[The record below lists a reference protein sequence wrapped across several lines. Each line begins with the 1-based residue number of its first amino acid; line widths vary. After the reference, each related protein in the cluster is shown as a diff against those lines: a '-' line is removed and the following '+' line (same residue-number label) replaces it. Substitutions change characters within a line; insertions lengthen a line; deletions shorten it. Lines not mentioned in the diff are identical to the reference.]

1 MKMERIDLKLD
12 KIDKIFD
19 KNFVKIN
26 ERFNRLEERIDDH
39 KKVVSSDNNLKFSSN
54 IAKFQ
59 IVDVDEPEDG
69 LKDSNFQN
77 NSFNGSM
84 IDFNS
89 YSLISDDME
98 TETKNFLIEESSRKI
113 NFPRLSDINE
123 EGLGKFTF
131 SKVLSKCPA
140 TILMSI
146 SDSKCWGNYAAL
158 NQWLLVNS
166 TGIPADSY
174 ILPNLFAYWSEE
186 NLTDS
191 IGQGG
196 FFLKIPISF
205 LFEAIT
211 LRITRFTD
219 FLYFYT
225 MYWDPLL

>member
-1 MKMERIDLKLD
+1 MD
-12 KIDKIFD
+12 KR
-19 KNFVKIN
+19 KNSK
-26 ERFNRLEERIDDH
+26 
-39 KKVVSSDNNLKFSSN
+39 SSDNDVIPSEPLSN
-54 IAKFQ
+54 IVGGQFIDDDK
-59 IVDVDEPEDG
+59 PKPT
-69 LKDSNFQN
+69 LKDSKLQVK
-77 NSFNGSM
+77 
-84 IDFNS
+84 IHVEPK
-89 YSLISDDME
+89 ME
-98 TETKNFLIEESSRKI
+98 TETKNFLIEESSGKI

-158 NQWLLVNS
+158 NQWLLKNS
-166 TGIPADSY
+166 RYITSNSY
-174 ILPNLFAYWSEE
+174 ILPNLFTYWSEE

-225 MYWDPLL
+225 MYWDLLL